1 MRIDAPTIQPIALP
15 GAPTE
20 TLPEQLFGT
29 RALRWISLA
38 ATILATTSA
47 VLLASGLAVVMNL
60 S

>member
-1 MRIDAPTIQPIALP
+1 MRIDMQTIQPMALP
-15 GAPTE
+15 GAATDA
-20 TLPEQLFGT
+20 LPEQVLGA

-38 ATILATTSA
+38 ATVLPTTAA